1 MCINVGWSLQ
11 IQDTNATARSTRW
24 EFCRRIHWLHYTVS
38 ELYGSTARR
47 DQVVS
52 KREES
57 SWNTPLFRKALWQN
71 NLHRIAVIW
80 STKLQSCIEGNKYK
94 LLSISQG
101 CMWNAFHKLR
111 DSDVMKWVWS
121 TFVAAIEVPQQ
132 CRTESQPR
140 NLWWTGF
147 LKRYWE
153 KGQCYETP
161 LHSQKSI
168 GTNDHAREE
177 CS

>member
-1 MCINVGWSLQ
+1 MSDDLYRSKTQMQLLDPVDENSVGGSTGCTTLFLSCMAALQ
-11 IQDTNATARSTRW
+11 EEIKRSPRGKKVR
-24 EFCRRIHWLHYTVS
+24 EILHYLEKHCDRTIFT
-38 ELYGSTARR
+38 E
-47 DQVVS
+47 
-52 KREES
+52 
-57 SWNTPLFRKALWQN
+57 
-71 NLHRIAVIW
+71 IAVLS

-168 GTNDHAREE
+168 GTTDHAREE
-177 CS
+177 YS